1 MNKVTPDLESAL
13 ARVKNHA
20 VPSTPCGPGWPPLA
34 WKTASATTA
43 KSPSR
48 ICNMW
53 SIIEGHIIENRIH
66 LKLVGEDLGY

>member
-1 MNKVTPDLESAL
+1 MRAGM
-13 ARVKNHA
+13 A
-20 VPSTPCGPGWPPLA
+20 TPCVEDGICHNC
-34 WKTASATTA
+34 